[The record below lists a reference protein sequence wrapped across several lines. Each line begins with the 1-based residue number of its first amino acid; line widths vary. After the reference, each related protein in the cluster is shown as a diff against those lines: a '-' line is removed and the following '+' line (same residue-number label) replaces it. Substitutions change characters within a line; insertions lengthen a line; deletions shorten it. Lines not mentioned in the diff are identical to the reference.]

1 MSSNSVNWKELLR
14 HYEVT
19 ADLSLHKR
27 FDSDPARAKKL
38 GFECGD
44 LWIDV
49 AKQKVDTETIDL
61 LFDLAEEQG
70 VTSFFHSMSFGEVVN
85 LSEARPALHTFLRR
99 PLSEEN
105 GEDLRSISENINET
119 FNRMNELAEK
129 IKSKQLLGFSGKVIN
144 SVINL
149 GIGGSHLGP
158 FMAFEA
164 LQDYVNP
171 EIEMRWS
178 SGLDAADLDNALQ
191 GLDPESTIV
200 IICSKTFSTSET
212 ISAANRVLNWLS
224 SDGVSDPTTQVFAA
238 TASPEKALSFGVVQ
252 ENIFSFSE
260 SVGGRFSL
268 ASPVALGLMISI
280 GCKNFEEMLN
290 GMNIIDRHVLEVTR
304 NIPMLL
310 GLIDVWNNSIIGT
323 NSLAIVP
330 YSYRLRYFP
339 SHLQQLMMESLGKSV
354 SSEGESLKTKSGVAV
369 FGASGTDAQHS
380 FFQMLHQGTE
390 TIPLDLIGFARLSD
404 ETSQELIANLIAQ
417 AETLAFG
424 QDTDEK
430 GIPLLPHKILPGDKP
445 STVILAPDLSPS
457 ILGQLVALY
466 EHRTVSAGVVLG
478 INPFDQWGVE
488 FGKQA
493 AKEIANEL
501 QSSKID
507 TNRDDSTQTLMKR
520 YSHWRDGKP

>member
-1 MSSNSVNWKELLR
+1 
-14 HYEVT
+14 
-19 ADLSLHKR
+19 
-27 FDSDPARAKKL
+27 
-38 GFECGD
+38 
-44 LWIDV
+44 
-49 AKQKVDTETIDL
+49 
-61 LFDLAEEQG
+61 
-70 VTSFFHSMSFGEVVN
+70 
-85 LSEARPALHTFLRR
+85 
-99 PLSEEN
+99 
-105 GEDLRSISENINET
+105 
-119 FNRMNELAEK
+119 
-129 IKSKQLLGFSGKVIN
+129 
-144 SVINL
+144 
-149 GIGGSHLGP
+149 
-158 FMAFEA
+158 
-164 LQDYVNP
+164 
-171 EIEMRWS
+171 
-178 SGLDAADLDNALQ
+178 
-191 GLDPESTIV
+191 
-200 IICSKTFSTSET
+200 
-212 ISAANRVLNWLS
+212 
-224 SDGVSDPTTQVFAA
+224 
-238 TASPEKALSFGVVQ
+238 
-252 ENIFSFSE
+252 
-260 SVGGRFSL
+260 
-268 ASPVALGLMISI
+268 
-280 GCKNFEEMLN
+280 
-290 GMNIIDRHVLEVTR
+290 
-304 NIPMLL
+304 MLL

-354 SSEGESLKTKSGVAV
+354 SSEGESLKTKSGVVV

-390 TIPLDLIGFARLSD
+390 TIPVDLIGFARLSD

-430 GIPLLPHKILPGDKP
+430 GSPLLPHKILPGDKP

-466 EHRTVSAGVVLG
+466 EHRTVAAGVVLG

-520 YSHWRDGKP
+520 YRHWKDGNS

>member
-1 MSSNSVNWKELLR
+1 MS
-14 HYEVT
+14 
-19 ADLSLHKR
+19 
-27 FDSDPARAKKL
+27 
-38 GFECGD
+38 
-44 LWIDV
+44 
-49 AKQKVDTETIDL
+49 
-61 LFDLAEEQG
+61 
-70 VTSFFHSMSFGEVVN
+70 
-85 LSEARPALHTFLRR
+85 
-99 PLSEEN
+99 
-105 GEDLRSISENINET
+105 
-119 FNRMNELAEK
+119 ELADK
-129 IKSKQLLGFSGKVIN
+129 IKNKQLLGFSGKVIN

-178 SGLDAADLDNALQ
+178 SGLDTADLDDALQ

-212 ISAANRVLNWLS
+212 VSAANRVLNWLS
-224 SDGVSDPTTQVFAA
+224 LDDASDPAAQVFAA
-238 TASPEKALSFGVVQ
+238 TSSPEKALSFGVVQ

-268 ASPVALGLMISI
+268 ASPIALGLMISI
-280 GCKNFEEMLN
+280 GSKNFEEMLN
-290 GMNIIDRHVLEVTR
+290 GMNVIDQHVLEVTR

-354 SSEGESLKTKSGVAV
+354 SSEGESLKTKSGSVV

-390 TIPLDLIGFARLSD
+390 TIPVDLIGFARLSD

-430 GIPLLPHKILPGDKP
+430 GVPLLPHKILPGDRP

-466 EHRTVSAGVVLG
+466 EHRTVAAGVVLG

-488 FGKQA
+488 FGKKSA
-493 AKEIANEL
+493 REIANEL

-520 YSHWRDGKP
+520 YRHWKDGNS